1 MYSDRK
7 AIYSELEKKRETKV
21 LVYVTGDRPGFETK
35 IASEVY
41 DYFVNQLD
49 SMNDHK
55 KISLV
60 LYTRGGD
67 TLAAWSIIN
76 LIYQFTDDLEI
87 IIPSK
92 CHSAGTLMSLGAKRI
107 VMTKQAT
114 LGPID
119 PSIEHPLNPLIP
131 GAPNAAKIPVS
142 VEAVEGYIQFLK
154 EELNFRQK
162 ISGDEISR
170 LLTQHIHPIVIG
182 TVYRTKEQIKMLA
195 SRLLLNQIQDKKKTE
210 KIISFLCSD
219 SGSHDYTIHRR
230 EARDLLGLNI
240 EKPDDEL
247 YSIIKR
253 IYDNIEKELELTQKF
268 DPNSFL
274 GTAAN
279 KSYIFKRCL
288 VETIEGGSYYFT
300 TEGQMNRQQIQ
311 TPQGIQNGIADN
323 RTFEG
328 WKYEK

>member
-1 MYSDRK
+1 MYQQRK
-7 AIYSELEKKRETKV
+7 VLYGELESNRNSKV
-21 LVYVTGDRPGFETK
+21 LVYVTGDRPGMETK

-49 SMNDHK
+49 KIGSCP
-55 KISLV
+55 KISLI

-76 LIYQFTDDLEI
+76 LIYQFTDDLEVL
-87 IIPSK
+87 IPSK

-119 PSIEHPLNPLIP
+119 PSIEHPLNPTIP
-131 GAPNAAKIPVS
+131 GAPPGARIPVS

-154 EELNFRQK
+154 KELNFTNK
-162 ISGDEISR
+162 ITGDEISK
-170 LLTQHIHPIVIG
+170 LLTENIHPIVIG

-195 SRLLLNQIQDKKKTE
+195 ARLLTNQIKDKKRTD

-240 EKPDDEL
+240 EKPDD
-247 YSIIKR
+247 IKKA
-253 IYDNIEKELELTQKF
+253 E
-268 DPNSFL
+268 
-274 GTAAN
+274 
-279 KSYIFKRCL
+279 
-288 VETIEGGSYYFT
+288 
-300 TEGQMNRQQIQ
+300 
-311 TPQGIQNGIADN
+311 
-323 RTFEG
+323 
-328 WKYEK
+328 

>member
-1 MYSDRK
+1 MYYERK
-7 AIYSELEKKRETKV
+7 SLYDDLEKKRNSKV

-49 SMNDHK
+49 SMQDNK
-55 KISLV
+55 KISLF

-92 CHSAGTLMSLGAKRI
+92 CHSAGTLMSLGAKCI

-154 EELNFRQK
+154 EELNFKKK
-162 ISGDEISR
+162 ISGDEISK

-195 SRLLLNQIQDKKKTE
+195 SRLLVNQIQDKRKTD

-247 YSIIKR
+247 YGIIKS
-253 IYDNIEKELELTQKF
+253 IYDNIEQELELTQKF

-274 GTAAN
+274 GTSDTKAY
-279 KSYIFKRCL
+279 SFRRCL
-288 VETIEGGSYYFT
+288 IETIEGGSYFFV
-300 TEGQMNRQQIQ
+300 TEGQMNRQQIP
-311 TPQGIQNGIADN
+311 TPQGIQNGIADS

-328 WKYEK
+328 WKYEE

>member
-1 MYSDRK
+1 MYLQRK
-7 AIYSELEKKRETKV
+7 SIYEELEANRHSKV
-21 LVYVTGDRPGFETK
+21 LVYVTGDRPGLETK

-49 SMNDHK
+49 RIGPTP
-55 KISLV
+55 KISLI

-76 LIYQFTDDLEI
+76 LIYQFTEDLEV

-107 VMTKQAT
+107 IMTKQAT

-119 PSIEHPLNPLIP
+119 PSIEHPLNPMIP
-131 GAPNAAKIPVS
+131 GAPPGAKIPVS
-142 VEAVEGYIQFLK
+142 VEAVEGFINFLK
-154 EELNFRQK
+154 SELGFTRR

-170 LLTQHIHPIVIG
+170 LLSQHIHPIVIG

-195 SRLLLNQIQDKKKTE
+195 SRLLKNQIQDRRKTK

-240 EKPDDEL
+240 EKPDDTL

-253 IYDNIEKELELTQKF
+253 IYDDIEQELLLTQKL
-268 DPNSFL
+268 DPNSL
-274 GTAAN
+274 IGAAPVQQ
-279 KSYIFKRCL
+279 YTYKRCL
-288 VETIEGGSYYFT
+288 IETVVGGSYYFSS
-300 TEGQMNRQQIQ
+300 EGQMTRQQIQ
-311 TPQGIQNGIADN
+311 TPQGLQMGIVDN
-323 RTFEG
+323 RTYEG
-328 WKYEK
+328 WKYEQ

>member
-1 MYSDRK
+1 MYQERK
-7 AIYSELEKKRETKV
+7 LLYNELEQNRHSKV
-21 LVYVTGDRPGFETK
+21 LTYVTGDRPGMETK

-49 SMNDHK
+49 KIGASQ

-67 TLAAWSIIN
+67 TLAAWSIVN
-76 LIYQFTDDLEI
+76 LIYQFTDDLEVL
-87 IIPSK
+87 IPSK

-107 VMTKQAT
+107 IMTKQAT

-119 PSIEHPLNPLIP
+119 PSIEHPLNPAIP
-131 GAPNAAKIPVS
+131 GAPPGAKIPVS
-142 VEAVEGYIQFLK
+142 VEAVEGYISFLK
-154 EELNFRQK
+154 KELNFTKR
-162 ISGDEISR
+162 ISGDEISK
-170 LLTQHIHPIVIG
+170 LLTQYIHPIVIG

-195 SRLLLNQIQDKKKTE
+195 ARLLKNQIQDKKKTAQ
-210 KIISFLCSD
+210 IISFLCSD

-240 EKPDDEL
+240 EKPDDVL

-253 IYDNIEKELELTQKF
+253 IYDDIEQDLQLTQRF
-268 DPNSFL
+268 DPNSFV
-274 GTAAN
+274 GPNPA
-279 KSYIFKRCL
+279 KSYSFRRSLI
-288 VETIEGGSYYFT
+288 ETITGGSYYFT
-300 TEGQMNRQQIQ
+300 SEGQMTRQQIP

-323 RTFEG
+323 RNFEG
-328 WKYEK
+328 WKYES

>member
-1 MYSDRK
+1 MYQQRK
-7 AIYSELEKKRETKV
+7 VLYGELESNRNSKV
-21 LVYVTGDRPGFETK
+21 LVYVTGDRPGMETK

-49 SMNDHK
+49 KIGSCP
-55 KISLV
+55 KISLI

-76 LIYQFTDDLEI
+76 LIYQFTDDLEVL
-87 IIPSK
+87 IPSK

-119 PSIEHPLNPLIP
+119 PSIEHPLNPTIP
-131 GAPNAAKIPVS
+131 GAPPGARIPVS

-154 EELNFRQK
+154 KELNFTNK
-162 ISGDEISR
+162 ITGDEISK
-170 LLTQHIHPIVIG
+170 LLTENIHPIVIG

-195 SRLLLNQIQDKKKTE
+195 ARLLTNQIKDKKRTD

-240 EKPDDEL
+240 EKPDDIL
-247 YSIIKR
+247 YSLIKR
-253 IYDNIEKELELTQKF
+253 IYDDIEQDLQLTNRF

-274 GTAAN
+274 GVVPVVPYA
-279 KSYIFKRCL
+279 FKRSL
-288 VETIEGGSYYFT
+288 IETINGGSYYFS
-300 TEGQMNRQQIQ
+300 TEGQMSRQQVS
-311 TPQGIQNGIADN
+311 TPQGIQNAIADN
-323 RTFEG
+323 RFFEG
-328 WKYEK
+328 WKYEQ